1 MSNGSELSPLE
12 RADRSGA
19 LSQSPTMRLT
29 EAVLLLL
36 LDKKSGD
43 LEPVRPWAL
52 AYALSGAV
60 LMDLS
65 LLNRIDTD
73 TRALVLLDPTPTH
86 DAMLDSALAEI
97 AGSTEKHSTR
107 YWLDHFAE
115 RAEELKGASLGALVE
130 RGILE
135 GREDGFLVL
144 AGGASQVKGE
154 APAVFTLEGEVRL
167 RIMQCLHGSA
177 IPDPKDA
184 MIVCLADACGLLA
197 GILSPPELDSIKP
210 RLELMRQLDQI
221 GRAVSGAIWEVQPP
235 ARKPMVRTTEPVPDA
250 RGLPLVGNGIDM
262 ARDMIQFLLRQYRLL
277 GPVFRIRAPGRRYI
291 VMAGVSANRLMSHRG
306 KECLRSA
313 DVWHDFSNALG
324 AWRMMPGMDGAEHF
338 RFRRAQRD
346 GYARAA
352 LDNRAED
359 AVGIARREALRW
371 GASPTPVMGA
381 MQRIVTEQLGTI
393 VAGTSPREYIDDLV
407 GYFRSLLAVYL
418 TRERPAIWQWN
429 PRFRRARRRVFEL
442 YERVRTTHL
451 ERPVHL
457 RQDLIDDLMQLHES
471 DPQHFP
477 ETDHKVAMLGPF
489 IAGLDTVSAMCSFML
504 YAVLEDRDVMQQATQ
519 EADAFFSGEPISAAR
534 LDESSVVRRI
544 VLETL
549 RRYPL
554 VPGVVR
560 RASNTFEFE
569 GCTVAAGEQVMVAT
583 TLPHFLPEFFPNPWQ
598 FDIGRYT
605 EERMEH
611 RQPGAFAP
619 FGLGA
624 HHCLGSSFAEWQ
636 MALNLLTILHAV
648 ELEMYP
654 SHYRLRIRQTPTRHP
669 RGCFRLRV
677 KARRH

>member
-12 RADRSGA
+12 RAGRSGA
-19 LSQSPTMRLT
+19 LAQSPTMRLT
-29 EAVLLLL
+29 EEVLLLL

-43 LEPVRPWAL
+43 LEPVQPWAL
-52 AYALSGAV
+52 AYALSGAM

-65 LLNRIDTD
+65 MLNRIDTD
-73 TRALVLLDPTPTH
+73 TRALVLIDATPTH

-97 AGSTEKHSTR
+97 ADLAEKRSTR

-144 AGGASQVKGE
+144 AGGASQVHGKVPV
-154 APAVFTLEGEVRL
+154 AFSLEGEVRL
-167 RIMQCLHGSA
+167 RIMQCLHSSA

-184 MIVCLADACGLLA
+184 MIICLADACGLLA
-197 GILSPPELDSIKP
+197 GILSPLELDSVKP

-221 GRAVSGAIWEVQPP
+221 GRVVSGAIWEVQPP
-235 ARKPMVRTTEPVPDA
+235 ARKPTLRTTEPVPEA

-291 VMAGVSANRLMSHRG
+291 VMAGISANRFMSHRG

-371 GASPTPVMGA
+371 GANPIPVMDA

-407 GYFRSLLAVYL
+407 GCFRSLLAVYL
-418 TRERPAIWQWN
+418 TRERPAIWQWS
-429 PRFRRARRRVFEL
+429 PRFRRARSRVFEL

-451 ERPVHL
+451 ERPAHL
-457 RQDLIDDLMQLHES
+457 GRDLIDDLMQLHES

-504 YAVLEDRDVMQQATQ
+504 YAVLKDRDLMQQATE
-519 EADAFFSGEPISAAR
+519 EADAFFSVEPIRAAR

-554 VPGVVR
+554 GPGVVR

-605 EERMEH
+605 EDRMEH

-654 SHYRLRIRQTPTRHP
+654 SRYHLRIRQTPTRHP

-677 KARRH
+677 RARRH

>member
-371 GASPTPVMGA
+371 GASV
-381 MQRIVTEQLGTI
+381 V
-393 VAGTSPREYIDDLV
+393 
-407 GYFRSLLAVYL
+407 SL
-418 TRERPAIWQWN
+418 TK
-429 PRFRRARRRVFEL
+429 RF
-442 YERVRTTHL
+442 
-451 ERPVHL
+451 L
-457 RQDLIDDLMQLHES
+457 R
-471 DPQHFP
+471 
-477 ETDHKVAMLGPF
+477 
-489 IAGLDTVSAMCSFML
+489 
-504 YAVLEDRDVMQQATQ
+504 
-519 EADAFFSGEPISAAR
+519 
-534 LDESSVVRRI
+534 
-544 VLETL
+544 
-549 RRYPL
+549 
-554 VPGVVR
+554 
-560 RASNTFEFE
+560 
-569 GCTVAAGEQVMVAT
+569 
-583 TLPHFLPEFFPNPWQ
+583 
-598 FDIGRYT
+598 
-605 EERMEH
+605 
-611 RQPGAFAP
+611 
-619 FGLGA
+619 
-624 HHCLGSSFAEWQ
+624 
-636 MALNLLTILHAV
+636 
-648 ELEMYP
+648 
-654 SHYRLRIRQTPTRHP
+654 
-669 RGCFRLRV
+669 CF
-677 KARRH
+677 